1 VEQVNPPRHRGH
13 TPLFQVMLSW
23 QDGSVHD
30 IGLPG
35 LQAEAIDAGY
45 AAAKYDMTLDLT
57 EIGEEIAGSLYYA
70 TALFDRET
78 AERYGI

>member
-1 VEQVNPPRHRGH
+1 FVSTLALRIDLSDDPDLSTLALRVRDTLLAARDHGDLPFEQVVEQVNPPRHRGH

-35 LQAEAIDAGY
+35 LQAEAI
-45 AAAKYDMTLDLT
+45 
-57 EIGEEIAGSLYYA
+57 
-70 TALFDRET
+70 
-78 AERYGI
+78 